1 MFVIYVFIFKEA
13 YREEGAIFREGPI
26 ERGSGMRLASSLER
40 EETFQR
46 RERVGGEMS
55 AIYYTER

>member
-1 MFVIYVFIFKEA
+1 M
-13 YREEGAIFREGPI
+13 AIFSEGLI
-26 ERGSGMRLASSLER
+26 EGGSGMRLASSLER

-55 AIYYTER
+55 AIYYIER